1 MIEIKDLLSRWSNV
15 LLSGESK
22 TETVRG
28 IISKVIGIKIDPE
41 DIKIK
46 NNTIFLNI
54 KPIYR
59 SEILLKKEKI
69 DSLLEEVFNNKNVPN
84 IR

>member
-1 MIEIKDLLSRWSNV
+1 MIEIKDLLARWGHI

-22 TETVRG
+22 KETIRG
-28 IISKVIGIKIDPE
+28 IISGVIGVKIESD
-41 DIKIK
+41 DIKIT
-46 NNTIFLNI
+46 NNTVYLNI

-69 DSLLEEVFNNKNVPN
+69 DSLLEEAFNQKNVPK

>member
-1 MIEIKDLLSRWSNV
+1 MIEIKDLLARWGHV
-15 LLSGESK
+15 LLSGEFK
-22 TETVRG
+22 KETIRG
-28 IISKVIGIKIDPE
+28 IISKAIGVKIESD
-41 DIKIK
+41 DIKIT
-46 NNTIFLNI
+46 NNTVYLNI

-69 DSLLEEVFNNKNVPN
+69 DSLLEEAFNQKNVPQ

>member
-1 MIEIKDLLSRWSNV
+1 MIEIKDLLVRWSDV
-15 LLSGESK
+15 LLSSESK
-22 TETVRG
+22 TETIRG
-28 IISKVIGIKIDPE
+28 IISKVIGVKIGVE
-41 DIKIK
+41 DVKIK
-46 NNTIFLNI
+46 NNTVYLNI

-84 IR
+84 VR

>member
-1 MIEIKDLLSRWSNV
+1 MIEIKDLLAKWSKV
-15 LLSGESK
+15 LLSGEAK
-22 TETVRG
+22 ADTIRG
-28 IISKVIGIKIDPE
+28 VISKVIGINIAPE
-41 DIKIK
+41 DVKIS
-46 NNTIFLNI
+46 NNTVYLNI

-69 DSLLEEVFNNKNVPN
+69 DALLGEAFNQKNIPS